1 MNNIK
6 SKIEVS
12 IKLYKKAL
20 SDWFYRKRIKK
31 LIKEVDKHPLQFNCT
46 AQESKSYHNN
56 KI

>member
-12 IKLYKKAL
+12 IKLCKKAL

-31 LIKEVDKHPLQFNCT
+31 LIKEVKEHPLQFNCT
-46 AQESKSYHNN
+46 AQEIRDLNRK
-56 KI
+56 